1 MPDSVTP
8 ANLRRDR
15 NRREMRA
22 TILNA
27 ARTILID
34 GGVSALSMRAV
45 ARDIGYSPAALYE
58 YFPSKAALCQSL
70 FFEGASGL
78 SGRMQATMEAVP
90 AGAPALEVARRM
102 GMAYREFALENR
114 ELYLLVFSTPVA
126 GFTPDEHDRE
136 AASGGYDLLI
146 QTMRNGVASGE
157 MRDMDPDVAALASW
171 ALVHGFVMLEMLGYI
186 DAGPRTARDQ
196 VFSALIQHAG
206 NWHAA
211 PPSASDTAHNT

>member
-1 MPDSVTP
+1 MSDSVTP

-15 NRREMRA
+15 NRREMRE

-27 ARTILID
+27 ARSILVD
-34 GGVSALSMRAV
+34 DGVSALSMRAV

-58 YFPSKAALCQSL
+58 YFPSKAALCQAL

-90 AGAPALEVARRM
+90 SGAPALEMTRCM
-102 GMAYREFALENR
+102 GLAYREFALENR
-114 ELYLLVFSTPVA
+114 ELYLLVFSNPVA
-126 GFTPDEHDRE
+126 GFTPDKSDRE
-136 AASGGYDLLI
+136 AASGGYDLLVE
-146 QTMRNGVASGE
+146 TMRNGVASGD
-157 MRDMDPDVAALASW
+157 MRDMDPDIAALASW

-186 DAGPRTARDQ
+186 DAGPRADRDQ

-211 PPSASDTAHNT
+211 PDSTPDTARKT